1 MNDMR
6 RIKMEIDQFFQGKVV
21 LITGSGRGIGKA
33 MALNFA
39 RHGADVIVN
48 YARNHSQAE
57 KTKEEIISLGRRAIT
72 VRADISKVEAILSL
86 FETIKIEFGK
96 LDIFIHNAA
105 VGANKPGMQQQPG
118 SWDYTINTNARAFLF
133 AAQSAAVLME
143 KSNRGV
149 MLAIT
154 SPGSQRVLPD
164 YISVGASKAAL
175 ESLVRYLAVELASR
189 NIIVN
194 AISPGMVLT
203 DALQY
208 FQAMSQPGI
217 IDKTIAATPA
227 GRLVTPEDIAEL
239 ALFLCSPRASMIR
252 GQVIVIDG
260 GMILPVN
267 V

>member
-1 MNDMR
+1 
-6 RIKMEIDQFFQGKVV
+6 METDQSFQGKVV
-21 LITGSGRGIGKA
+21 LITGSSRGIGKA
-33 MALNFA
+33 MALKFA
-39 RHGADVIVN
+39 QHGADVVIN
-48 YARNHSQAE
+48 YARNHPQAE
-57 KTKEEIISLGRRAIT
+57 TTKEEVISLGRKAIV
-72 VRADISKVEAILSL
+72 VRADISKVEAIESL
-86 FETIKIEFGK
+86 FQAIKNEFGQ

-105 VGANKPGMQQQPG
+105 VGANKPGLQQQPG

-133 AAQSAAVLME
+133 AAQNAAVLME
-143 KSNRGV
+143 KSHGGV

-175 ESLVRYLAVELASR
+175 EALVRYLAVELAER
-189 NIIVN
+189 NISVN

-217 IDKTIAATPA
+217 IEKTIAATPA
-227 GRLVTPEDIAEL
+227 GRLVTPDDIAEL

-252 GQVIVIDG
+252 GQVIIIDG
-260 GMILPVN
+260 GMTLPVI

>member
-1 MNDMR
+1 MVSNN
-6 RIKMEIDQFFQGKVV
+6 IFQNKVA

-33 MALNFA
+33 IALKFA
-39 RHGADVIVN
+39 EHGANVVIN
-48 YARNHSQAE
+48 YMRNKSQAE
-57 KTKEEIISLGRRAIT
+57 VTRDQIVALGRKVVCIK
-72 VRADISKVEAILSL
+72 ADVSKIEAIESL
-86 FETIKIEFGK
+86 FQQIKNEFGK
-96 LDIFIHNAA
+96 LDYMIHNAA

-133 AAQSAAVLME
+133 AAQNAAALMQE
-143 KSNRGV
+143 KTGGV

-154 SPGSQRVLPD
+154 SQGSQRVLPD

-175 ESLVRYLAVELASR
+175 EALVRYLAVELAPR
-189 NIIVN
+189 NIVVN

-217 IDKTIAATPA
+217 IEKTIAATPA
-227 GRLVTPEDIAEL
+227 GRLVTPEDIADL
-239 ALFLCSPRASMIR
+239 AVFLCTPQASMIR

-260 GMILPVN
+260 GMALPVR